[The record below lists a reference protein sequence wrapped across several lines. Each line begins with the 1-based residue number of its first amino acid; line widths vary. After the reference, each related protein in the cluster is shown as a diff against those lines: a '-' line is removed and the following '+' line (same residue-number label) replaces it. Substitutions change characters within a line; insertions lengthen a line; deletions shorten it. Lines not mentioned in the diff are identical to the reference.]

1 MVCFHHERTLSNVD
15 AACNAHYRWAMIL
28 IALGANLP
36 HPKLGPAPAV
46 FDAAVEE
53 LQACGLVL
61 VKRSNIYENAAVG
74 PGEQPDYSNAAV
86 AMTGSDDA
94 PYLLQ
99 LLLDIE
105 QRLGRERQERWGP
118 RIIDLDLIAVGAQVV
133 PEQGTWED
141 LSKDSDADP
150 KQSLILP
157 HPRAHKRSFV
167 LKPLMDIA
175 PDWQHPVLNKSVG
188 GLLSQLNDDHP
199 LFQRPWE

>member
-1 MVCFHHERTLSNVD
+1 
-15 AACNAHYRWAMIL
+15 MIL

-36 HPKLGPAPAV
+36 HPELGPAPAV
-46 FDAAVEE
+46 FDAALNA
-53 LQACGLVL
+53 LQAQGLSL
-61 VKRSNIYENAAVG
+61 VKRSNIYDNAAVG

-86 AMTGSDDA
+86 AMTGAKDA
-94 PYLLQ
+94 PYLLE

-118 RIIDLDLIAVGAQVV
+118 RIIDLDLLAVDDQIV
-133 PEQGTWED
+133 PDLDSWVS
-141 LSKDSDADP
+141 LSKDNAVDP

-167 LKPLMDIA
+167 LKPLMDVA
-175 PDWQHPVLNKSVG
+175 PNWVHPALNKSVG
-188 GLLSQLNDDHP
+188 ALLNQLKEDHP